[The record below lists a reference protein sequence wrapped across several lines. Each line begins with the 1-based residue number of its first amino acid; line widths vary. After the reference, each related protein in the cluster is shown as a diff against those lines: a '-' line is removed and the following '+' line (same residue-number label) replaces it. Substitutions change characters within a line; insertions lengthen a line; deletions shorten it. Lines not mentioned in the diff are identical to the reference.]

1 MGEKQAG
8 QLLRFEG
15 SDLSTIRRSARLRV
29 SPKAWATVDNRRL
42 IVDADCD
49 GDSALPWSCRRRP
62 TAENDDLGHV
72 GCRIVLPIRLAER
85 RPFGAAGSRF
95 VLDYL
100 LRNCRIEQKRNRC
113 QHKHRARMSL
123 HQFASFNERPARGV
137 GSPFSLSECG
147 PGLVAVGIQW
157 AKSPAG
163 CLPTIST

>member
-29 SPKAWATVDNRRL
+29 SPKAWATVDNVRL
-42 IVDADCD
+42 IVDDDCD
-49 GDSALPWSCRRRP
+49 GDSAVTWVCRRRP

-100 LRNCRIEQKRNRC
+100 LSNGRIEQEKRCC
-113 QHKHRARMSL
+113 QYECHTRMSF
-123 HQFASFNERPARGV
+123 HS
-137 GSPFSLSECG
+137 SPPF
-147 PGLVAVGIQW
+147 
-157 AKSPAG
+157 
-163 CLPTIST
+163 